1 MEWEKAM
8 AKKLISFLLDILKY
22 LELKGVIL
30 NYKSSLKHQYISQDI
45 IESLQQWQA
54 FLASQALWA
63 F

>member
-30 NYKSSLKHQYISQDI
+30 NYKSSPKHQYISQNI
-45 IESLQQWQA
+45 IESPQQ
-54 FLASQALWA
+54 
-63 F
+63 